1 MLTLFL
7 EPGNHQPALRT
18 RLPYLDPEFLTTG
31 ELTPLSD
38 VYSLGVIILFL
49 LIGLPP
55 LSIGKKVS
63 EALENDHLNT
73 LIDKS
78 AGNWPYV
85 QAKQLAVVALSCVE
99 MTREKRPDLL
109 TKVWSVIEP
118 LIRKPP
124 VASWPCVQS
133 AVRGSCVPDNLIC
146 PIRMDIMKD
155 PQVASD
161 GFTYEAEAIRRWFDG
176 GNNRSPMTNLLLAN
190 RALVPNRA
198 LVSSIQEYL
207 EQQRQPGS

>member
-1 MLTLFL
+1 M
-7 EPGNHQPALRT
+7 
-18 RLPYLDPEFLTTG
+18 
-31 ELTPLSD
+31 
-38 VYSLGVIILFL
+38 
-49 LIGLPP
+49 PP
-55 LSIGKKVS
+55 LTIAKKVS
-63 EALENDHLNT
+63 EALENNSLHT

-85 QAKQLAVVALSCVE
+85 QAKQLAVVGLSCVE

-118 LIRKPP
+118 LMRKPP
-124 VASWPCVQS
+124 AASWPCVQS
-133 AVRGSCVPDNLIC
+133 AVRGSCAPDHLIC
-146 PIRMDIMKD
+146 PILMDIMKD

-176 GNNRSPMTNLLLAN
+176 GNNRSPMTNLPLAN

-198 LVSSIQEYL
+198 LLSLIQEYL